1 MGNGASENEDDPN
14 AYQLDREPDPSDSL
28 RTFGAFVQAMREHA
42 GYSRTEFGA
51 LVGYSKYTVESVE
64 YGRRMPDRSFVEGAD
79 SATGPADVRVPGGA
93 GAPPDRGVREG
104 GLRGRRFGTTEQM
117 RELFDHVLELTAL
130 RNVTLQIMRSP

>member
-1 MGNGASENEDDPN
+1 MGNGASENEDDPS

-64 YGRRMPDRSFVEGAD
+64 YGRRMPDRS
-79 SATGPADVRVPGGA
+79 SWRGPTRRPGTR
-93 GAPPDRGVREG
+93 AP
-104 GLRGRRFGTTEQM
+104 
-117 RELFDHVLELTAL
+117 
-130 RNVTLQIMRSP
+130 